1 MSALLAP
8 SLNAWLGGVIAIGA
22 AAWTILSILMTSEP
36 ANVLAMS
43 GVALVGFGLQLI
55 QGSLQM
61 RKLEVTA
68 GTADVEHADTVIENG
83 AA

>member
-1 MSALLAP
+1 VNALLAP
-8 SLNAWLGGVIAIGA
+8 GLNAWLGGVIAAGA
-22 AAWTILSILMTSEP
+22 AVWTVLSILLTSEP

-61 RKLEVTA
+61 RKLEVTNEE
-68 GTADVEHADTVIENG
+68 TS
-83 AA
+83 